1 MQQRYAAH
9 PQASPYGTTFT
20 PGHSERL
27 PAPVR
32 PTSVKTVTPVDQ
44 PLVTLQLSLAHA
56 RASACLFLWFEK
68 HVSMQVPRGVPW
80 GKLQRH
86 HNNPRVWTCPH
97 CGQAFGTNYR
107 HYYKY
112 HYQGRCGSSQCDQ
125 GASVPVDEANP
136 SAVPSAVPAGTPVEP
151 GPFGTE
157 DYAAAELQQQFV
169 ELGLDANQQLHTL
182 ERLVEARRAAEAAAA
197 ERLQQQEQLLQQL
210 QLVQQQ
216 LQEQLADEQHRH
228 EEQLQQLCQSYE
240 QQLLQQQQQAVEL
253 GDGNLRQPQQQ
264 EQQEHWRVQKQM
276 YLEQRQLLEH
286 LLQQQEQQQ
295 QGVQAVHDD
304 EMPDLLPAGE
314 APPAGQQHPPR
325 PQTAPNPLPDWHA
338 RAAVLQAEQYKELR
352 EAPLF
357 PGCRLSCALE
367 AYLLLFN
374 WRCRNAIK
382 DRAFDELLQLQARM
396 LPEGHRL
403 VASLYLMR
411 KVRASWCE
419 AASYECG
426 NFCRSFQPGT
436 AIITNLNSLLQMQA
450 CLHPTHHWCPCMHQ
464 PNRS

>member
-56 RASACLFLWFEK
+56 RASACVFLWFEK

-197 ERLQQQEQLLQQL
+197 ERLQQQEQL
-210 QLVQQQ
+210 VQQQ
-216 LQEQLADEQHRH
+216 LQEQLATSSIGMKSSCSSYASRMSSNCCSSSSKLLNWAMGTSGSHSSKSNRSIGECRSRCTWSSGSCWNTCYNSRSSSSKGCRRCTTMRCQTCCLPVKPLPLANSTHR
-228 EEQLQQLCQSYE
+228 
-240 QQLLQQQQQAVEL
+240 
-253 GDGNLRQPQQQ
+253 GP
-264 EQQEHWRVQKQM
+264 
-276 YLEQRQLLEH
+276 RQLPIHYQIGMPGPQFFRLSSTRSCAKRPCS
-286 LLQQQEQQQ
+286 
-295 QGVQAVHDD
+295 QAAGCPVRLRLTCCSSTGDAA
-304 EMPDLLPAGE
+304 MPSRTVPLTSSCSSKRACCQKATASLPAC
-314 APPAGQQHPPR
+314 
-325 PQTAPNPLPDWHA
+325 T
-338 RAAVLQAEQYKELR
+338 
-352 EAPLF
+352 
-357 PGCRLSCALE
+357 
-367 AYLLLFN
+367 
-374 WRCRNAIK
+374 
-382 DRAFDELLQLQARM
+382 
-396 LPEGHRL
+396 
-403 VASLYLMR
+403 
-411 KVRASWCE
+411 
-419 AASYECG
+419 
-426 NFCRSFQPGT
+426 
-436 AIITNLNSLLQMQA
+436 
-450 CLHPTHHWCPCMHQ
+450 
-464 PNRS
+464 